1 MKQSNGTIWKKA
13 AQVIRDFVNEI
24 KRFLCEGEVK
34 KPDPRDQ
41 IWEKSAHALHPAIVQ
56 FGQGIT
62 VDTDSLTEIVK
73 VGAFLG
79 RKNKRQLNRLTKDMN
94 DLMDLYGEIF
104 KQIQYIKPDYR
115 ETLGAICKCY
125 MMLDKGVRR

>member
-1 MKQSNGTIWKKA
+1 MRARQRNLTRE
-13 AQVIRDFVNEI
+13 IRF
-24 KRFLCEGEVK
+24 G
-34 KPDPRDQ
+34 
-41 IWEKSAHALHPAIVQ
+41 WSKSANALHTAIVR

-62 VDTDSLTEIVK
+62 VDIDSLTEIVK
-73 VGAFLG
+73 GWRISRAA
-79 RKNKRQLNRLTKDMN
+79 RNKGQLNRLTEELN

-125 MMLDKGVRR
+125 MMLG

>member
-1 MKQSNGTIWKKA
+1 MKQSNGTIWKEA

-24 KRFLCEGEVK
+24 KRVLCEGEAK

-41 IWEKSAHALHPAIVQ
+41 MWSKSANALHTAIVR

-62 VDTDSLTEIVK
+62 VDIDSLTEIVK

-79 RKNKRQLNRLTKDMN
+79 RRNKGQLNRLTEELN

-125 MMLDKGVRR
+125 MMLDKGLRR